1 MGVQQYIRD
10 CRLKVADDAGA
21 GLDLSQLHIV
31 FSIKKADS
39 ETPNVA
45 DITVYNLSDSTAT
58 RIKKEFSRVVL
69 QAGYQENYGTIFAG
83 NIQQVRIG
91 RDNGTDTYINIVAG
105 DGDQAY
111 ISAVVNK
118 TLAAG
123 STAQDRIDAAVEPMT
138 PFGVQKGFIADTG
151 AAQLPRGKTMFG
163 MSRDQLRTTS
173 KSTGTTWSIQDGK
186 VQFVQR
192 TGVLPTTAVAITSR
206 TGMVGV
212 PQQTDKGVTV
222 RCLLNPMIKVGGLIR
237 LENAAIQEA
246 QIDTSSSSKQTSSDP
261 ASVDNSLSTDGIYRV
276 LVVDYVG
283 DNRGGDW
290 YSDLTCLSADVSA
303 PAGEEVSPE

>member
-1 MGVQQYIRD
+1 MGVQQYIRE
-10 CRLKVADDAGA
+10 CKLKVADDVGA

-192 TGVLPTTAVAITSR
+192 TGVLPTTAVVITSR

-222 RCLLNPMIKVGGLIR
+222 RCLLNPMIKVGGLVR

-246 QIDTSSSSKQTSSDP
+246 QIDISSSSQTGSDP

-303 PAGEEVSPE
+303 PAGEEVSAE